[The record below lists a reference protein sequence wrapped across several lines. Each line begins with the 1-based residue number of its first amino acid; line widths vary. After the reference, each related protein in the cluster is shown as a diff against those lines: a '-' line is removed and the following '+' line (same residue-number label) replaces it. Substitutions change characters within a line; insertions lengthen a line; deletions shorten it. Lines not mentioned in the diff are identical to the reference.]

1 MKNLRRVAIATAA
14 AAAITIPAAG
24 TASAIYIPGDDGSM
38 NQPADGEMAITIMP
52 LATPEADGDLVA
64 VPADGV
70 PGTDGFDDQVRQ
82 TLQSFSWLSN

>member
-1 MKNLRRVAIATAA
+1 
-14 AAAITIPAAG
+14 
-24 TASAIYIPGDDGSM
+24 M
-38 NQPADGEMAITIMP
+38 NQPADGEMAITVMP